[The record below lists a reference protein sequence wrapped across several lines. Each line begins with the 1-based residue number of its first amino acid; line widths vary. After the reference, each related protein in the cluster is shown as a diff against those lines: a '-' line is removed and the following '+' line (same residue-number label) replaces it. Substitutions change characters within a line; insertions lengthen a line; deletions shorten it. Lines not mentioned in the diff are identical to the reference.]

1 MFERNNQQQQK
12 CVEEEKKLI
21 LHKHGSNMLIIRMRM
36 ILNIMVVRVP
46 LNNLNGNK
54 ETHNHSKIHFNLMI
68 VMMNNQRSFTFD

>member
-1 MFERNNQQQQK
+1 
-12 CVEEEKKLI
+12 
-21 LHKHGSNMLIIRMRM
+21 MLIIRMRM